1 MAQGAI
7 GLIETRGLVGAIEA
21 ADAAAKAGLVNL
33 LAFEQVGGGLVSVRF
48 SGDVAAVQ
56 VAVEAG
62 VEAAQRIGEVLCH
75 NVMPAPHADLLS
87 TLSPSSQQ
95 SKTESRMRV
104 PAPLHAPSS
113 ESANERLEDVPVTRL
128 RQLVRQLPDAR
139 LKGRQVSRAN
149 KKELIA
155 ELKRANENQGKD
167 S

>member
-1 MAQGAI
+1 
-7 GLIETRGLVGAIEA
+7 
-21 ADAAAKAGLVNL
+21 
-33 LAFEQVGGGLVSVRF
+33 
-48 SGDVAAVQ
+48 
-56 VAVEAG
+56 
-62 VEAAQRIGEVLCH
+62 
-75 NVMPAPHADLLS
+75 
-87 TLSPSSQQ
+87 
-95 SKTESRMRV
+95 MRV

-128 RQLVRQLPDAR
+128 RQLVRQLPGAR

>member
-21 ADAAAKAGLVNL
+21 ADAAAKAGLVDL

-62 VEAAQRIGEVLCH
+62 VQAAQRIGEVICH

-87 TLSPSSQQ
+87 TLSPPSQP
-95 SKTESRMRV
+95 SKAEPGSC
-104 PAPLHAPSS
+104 APAPSS
-113 ESANERLEDVPVTRL
+113 SPSTELELERLEDVPVTRL
-128 RQLVRQLPDAR
+128 RQLVRQLPDSQ

-149 KKELIA
+149 KGELIA
-155 ELKRANENQGKD
+155 ELKRSNENLGRE

>member
-21 ADAAAKAGLVNL
+21 ADAAAKAGLVDL

-56 VAVEAG
+56 AAVEAG
-62 VEAAQRIGEVLCH
+62 VQAAQRIGEVMCH

-87 TLSPSSQQ
+87 TLSPPSQQ
-95 SKTESRMRV
+95 SKAEPVSRS
-104 PAPLHAPSS
+104 PAPSS
-113 ESANERLEDVPVTRL
+113 PPSTESELERLEDVPVARL
-128 RQLVRQLPDAR
+128 RQLVRQLPDAQ

-149 KKELIA
+149 KGELIA
-155 ELKRANENQGKD
+155 ELKRSNENKGREL
-167 S
+167 

>member
-21 ADAAAKAGLVNL
+21 ADAAAKAGLVEL
-33 LAFEQVGGGLVSVRF
+33 LAFEQIGGGLVSVRF

-56 VAVEAG
+56 VAVQAG

-75 NVMPAPHADLLS
+75 NVMPAPHTDLLS
-87 TLSPSSQQ
+87 TLSPPSQQ
-95 SKTESRMRV
+95 SKTEPRKH
-104 PAPLHAPSS
+104 APYPLQVPSS

-149 KKELIA
+149 KNVLIA
-155 ELKRANENQGKD
+155 ELKRANENQGKY

>member
-21 ADAAAKAGLVNL
+21 ADAAAKAGLVDL

-62 VEAAQRIGEVLCH
+62 VQAAQRIGEVICH

-87 TLSPSSQQ
+87 TLSPPSQP
-95 SKTESRMRV
+95 SKGAPGSR
-104 PAPLHAPSS
+104 APAPSS
-113 ESANERLEDVPVTRL
+113 SPSTELELERLEDVPVTRL
-128 RQLVRQLPDAR
+128 RQLVRQLPDSQ

-149 KKELIA
+149 KGELIA
-155 ELKRANENQGKD
+155 ELKRSNENLGRE